1 MKHRITPLLL
11 VFAFVAPL
19 GLAACQS
26 HTGGGDE
33 HAGEEAESSE
43 HAGDEAE

>member
-1 MKHRITPLLL
+1 MKRRITPFLLA
-11 VFAFVAPL
+11 FAFVAPL
-19 GLAACQS
+19 GLGACQS
-26 HTGGGDE
+26 HTGSGDE